1 MINQRVLG
9 VLAVS
14 RALGDHELKN
24 LVTCKPHMITT
35 GLPSARLPAASS
47 PPFSTS
53 AETRPHPS
61 LADCLSPLTS
71 THSQCKLGFVR
82 AVNTPKHLHH

>member
-24 LVTCKPHMITT
+24 LVTCKPHMVTT
-35 GLPSARLPAASS
+35 DLPSARPPAAIVA
-47 PPFSTS
+47 PFSTLLRS
-53 AETRPHPS
+53 PETPPHTSS
-61 LADCLSPLTS
+61 LADSLSPLRLATLARDS
-71 THSQCKLGFVR
+71 RVGVS
-82 AVNTPKHLHH
+82 